1 MQENKRLK
9 RKVRNSYIIST
20 VSIALVLFLLG
31 SVSYLIFSALDI
43 TDRMKKNVSVY
54 VMLEEIDPGRR
65 AEIERMLGV
74 QEAVREV
81 VFVSKDE
88 AAAEF
93 RSEGGGNF
101 EEFLGFNPLP
111 DSFEVKLSAAGPD
124 IEKMR
129 EFERTVLAWEGIDKV
144 VYQRGVIENIGRN
157 INRFNLI
164 LIVFG
169 GALLVISVILL
180 NNTIRVSIYS
190 KRYIISTMK
199 LVGATRGFILRPFA
213 GSAVAQGIWSV
224 LIACAM
230 FVGLVYGL
238 KQGLPEINFSGA
250 NGFVLWIMA
259 GMVVLGILISL
270 VFTIFAVNKFI
281 KLPTGA
287 VNYY

>member
-213 GSAVAQGIWSV
+213 GSAVAQGIWSA